1 MSKNDLEILKEFI
14 NDKEAQEKFNA
25 IKNSVMDFNIFE
37 IAGLGNQEIKHSNTL
52 AWLFGDN
59 EHGLKY
65 QILEGFL
72 KFTLENSDNTSEGYK
87 NLEKYLKIQ
96 EKNIRVFRESDNID
110 LLLIDENNKLV
121 ITIENKVEADEGE
134 EQLLKY
140 RKFIDD
146 KYNDFERIYIFLT
159 KDGRLPAD
167 ETERGWWLIATYKM
181 VSKNIESLLN
191 KNQTISEKAKI
202 ILLSYVDLL
211 KGENIV
217 EDDILQA
224 ICDDVWNNPKYK
236 RVLEI
241 LISHRE
247 TNIDILYRLII
258 NKLEEC
264 GIRKYNTDVF
274 DIKTNGT
281 DLIAKKIFEK
291 SWAEVSSKV
300 ISIIIEKQLRKHHKV
315 LRISYY
321 HHSIKEDKVIK
332 IQSKIRENLKI
343 DNSTQFTYIC
353 EPIKEDS
360 LENFTENQLQ
370 SKAEELVGII
380 KEQINIFNNI
390 VKSELG
396 IS

>member
-14 NDKEAQEKFNA
+14 SDKEAQEKFNA

-37 IAGLGNQEIKHSNTL
+37 ITGLGNQEIKHSNTL

-59 EHGLKY
+59 EHELKY
-65 QILEGFL
+65 QILERFL
-72 KFTLENSDNTSEGYK
+72 KFTLKNSNNTSESYE

-110 LLLIDENNKLV
+110 LLAIDENNKFV

-146 KYNDFERIYIFLT
+146 KYKDFERIYIFLT
-159 KDGRLPAD
+159 KDGRLPED
-167 ETERGWWLIATYKM
+167 ETEQDWWLIATYKM

-191 KNQTISEKAKI
+191 NNQTISEKAKI
-202 ILLSYVDLL
+202 ILLSYIDLL

-224 ICDDVWNNPKYK
+224 ICNDIWNSPKYK

-241 LISHRE
+241 LINHRE
-247 TNIDILYRLII
+247 TNLDILYRLII
-258 NKLEEC
+258 DKLEKC
-264 GIRKYNTDVF
+264 GIKKYNTDVH
-274 DIKTNGT
+274 DIKTDGT
-281 DLIAKKIFEK
+281 DLIAKKILK
-291 SWAEVSSKV
+291 QSWKKVASQV
-300 ISIIIEKQLRKHHKV
+300 ISIIIENRPVKHGKL

-321 HHSIKEDKVIK
+321 HYNIKDDKVIK
-332 IQSKIRENLKI
+332 IQSKI
-343 DNSTQFTYIC
+343 
-353 EPIKEDS
+353 
-360 LENFTENQLQ
+360 
-370 SKAEELVGII
+370 
-380 KEQINIFNNI
+380 
-390 VKSELG
+390 
-396 IS
+396 

>member
-1 MSKNDLEILKEFI
+1 MTKNDLEILKEFI
-14 NDKEAQEKFNA
+14 SDKEAQEKINA

-37 IAGLGNQEIKHSNTL
+37 ITGLGNQEIKHSNTL

-59 EHGLKY
+59 KHGLKY

-72 KFTLENSDNTSEGYK
+72 KFTLENGDHTSEIYE
-87 NLEKYLKIQ
+87 NLEKYLKTQ
-96 EKNIRVFRESDNID
+96 EKNIRVFRESYNID

-146 KYNDFERIYIFLT
+146 KYKDFKRIYIFLT
-159 KDGRLPAD
+159 KDGCLPED
-167 ETERGWWLIATYKM
+167 ETEQEWWLIATYKM
-181 VSKNIESLLN
+181 VSKSIESLLKN
-191 KNQTISEKAKI
+191 NQTISEKAKI

-224 ICDDVWNNPKYK
+224 ICNDVWNNPKYK

-247 TNIDILYRLII
+247 TNLDILHRLII
-258 NKLEEC
+258 DKLEKC
-264 GIRKYNTDVF
+264 GIRKYNTDVL

-281 DLIAKKIFEK
+281 DLIAKKLLKK
-291 SWAEVSSKV
+291 SWAEVASKV
-300 ISIIIEKQLRKHHKV
+300 ISIIIEKQFRKHHKV
-315 LRISYY
+315 LRVSYY
-321 HHSIKEDKVIK
+321 HYKIEHEKVIK
-332 IQSKIRENLKI
+332 IQSKIRETLTI
-343 DNSTQFTYIC
+343 DNSPQFTYIC

-380 KEQINIFNNI
+380 KEQIDIFDNI
-390 VKSELG
+390 VKNELG

>member
-37 IAGLGNQEIKHSNTL
+37 ITGLGNQEIKHSNTL

-59 EHGLKY
+59 EHELKY
-65 QILEGFL
+65 QILERFL
-72 KFTLENSDNTSEGYK
+72 KFTLKNSNNTSESYE

-110 LLLIDENNKLV
+110 LLAIDENNKFV

-202 ILLSYVDLL
+202 ILLSYIDLL

>member
-37 IAGLGNQEIKHSNTL
+37 ITGLGNQEIKHSNTL

-65 QILEGFL
+65 QILERFL
-72 KFTLENSDNTSEGYK
+72 KFTLENDNNTSESYE

-96 EKNIRVFRESDNID
+96 EKNIRIFRESHNID

-121 ITIENKVEADEGE
+121 ITIENKVEADESE
-134 EQLLKY
+134 KQLPRY
-140 RKFIDD
+140 RKFIDN
-146 KYNDFERIYIFLT
+146 KFKKFKRIYIFLT
-159 KDGRLPAD
+159 KDGRLPED
-167 ETERGWWLIATYKM
+167 ETEQDWWLVATYKM

-191 KNQTISEKAKI
+191 NNQTISEKAKI

-281 DLIAKKIFEK
+281 DLIAKKILKK
-291 SWAEVSSKV
+291 SWAEVASQV
-300 ISIIIEKQLRKHHKV
+300 ISIIIEKQPRKHHKV

-321 HHSIKEDKVIK
+321 HHSIKDDKVIK

-343 DNSTQFTYIC
+343 DNSSHFTHIC

-390 VKSELG
+390 VKRELG

>member
-1 MSKNDLEILKEFI
+1 MEILKEFI
-14 NDKEAQEKFNA
+14 SDKEAQEKFNA

-37 IAGLGNQEIKHSNTL
+37 ITGLGNQEIKHSNTL

-59 EHGLKY
+59 EHELKY
-65 QILEGFL
+65 QILERFL
-72 KFTLENSDNTSEGYK
+72 KFTLKNSNNTSESYE

-110 LLLIDENNKLV
+110 LLAIDENNKFV

-146 KYNDFERIYIFLT
+146 KYKDFERIYIFLT
-159 KDGRLPAD
+159 KDGRLPED
-167 ETERGWWLIATYKM
+167 ETEQDWWLIATYKM

-191 KNQTISEKAKI
+191 NNQTISEKAKI
-202 ILLSYVDLL
+202 ILLSYIDLL

-224 ICDDVWNNPKYK
+224 ICNDVWNSPKYK

-241 LISHRE
+241 LINHRE
-247 TNIDILYRLII
+247 TNLDILYRLII
-258 NKLEEC
+258 DKLEKC
-264 GIRKYNTDVF
+264 GIKKYNTDVH
-274 DIKTNGT
+274 DIKTDGT
-281 DLIAKKIFEK
+281 DLIAKKILK
-291 SWAEVSSKV
+291 QSWKKVASQV
-300 ISIIIEKQLRKHHKV
+300 ISIIIENRPVKHGKL

-321 HHSIKEDKVIK
+321 HYNIKDDKVIK

-343 DNSTQFTYIC
+343 DNSPQFTHIC
-353 EPIKEDS
+353 KPIKEDS
-360 LENFTENQLQ
+360 LENFTEDQLK
-370 SKAEELVGII
+370 SKAEELVDIV

-390 VKSELG
+390 VKNELG